1 MFIQPY
7 LYFEGRCEEALEF
20 YRGALGAQVTV
31 LMRWKDAPQPQDP
44 ARAPHAPENKVM
56 HAAFRIGDTE
66 LLASDGRAQ
75 GRPTFQGFAL
85 ALSTSSDAETD
96 RVFGALSDGGQVLE
110 PLTTTFFTS
119 RFGMVVDRFGVAW
132 TLLTNVPA
140 KE

>member
-20 YRGALGAQVTV
+20 YRSAVGAQVTV
-31 LMRWKDAPQPQDP
+31 LMRWKDGPQPQQ
-44 ARAPHAPENKVM
+44 HAPGTENKVM

-66 LLASDGRAQ
+66 VLASDGRSQ

-85 ALSTSSDAETD
+85 ALSTSSDAETE
-96 RVFGALSDGGQVLE
+96 RVFRSLAEGGQVLQE
-110 PLTTTFFTS
+110 LTSTFFTS
-119 RFGMVVDRFGVAW
+119 HFGMLVDRFGVAW

-140 KE
+140 K